1 MRRAHGSGFRPSG
14 RQASTRGAAAVLEIR
29 AGGFVLGRVTDKALP
44 LIIGARS
51 KTALLLV
58 YVFFLLGNTVR
69 GPVRSSDLGA
79 M

>member
-14 RQASTRGAAAVLEIR
+14 RQASTRGAAVAEIR
-29 AGGFVLGRVTDKALP
+29 AGAFVLGRVTDKALP

-51 KTALLLV
+51 KIALLLV